1 MPGTELGLSAINEKK
16 RKKENVRLRLGGK
29 PTSVHG
35 DRVQVSGIPLGGA
48 AGDPLLEGEPSES
61 GKVGQKFS
69 AA

>member
-1 MPGTELGLSAINEKK
+1 MKK
-16 RKKENVRLRLGGK
+16 KKENVRLRLGGK

-48 AGDPLLEGEPSES
+48 AEDPLLEGEPSES